1 MTTYQ
6 TNQSVPAGYYF
17 DSNRWSIEPVAA
29 NGGLLPAGT
38 WHRIPTALALVA
50 TPVLGLAFL
59 VFLPFIGI
67 ALTVRAVLASSVDV
81 VHGTAGDLA
90 ATMGPGW
97 QTGEAHLTGSAD
109 HQAPAADA
117 KPAADE
123 KLTALEGEIE
133 RKRQGE

>member
-6 TNQSVPAGYYF
+6 TNQSVAAGYYL
-17 DSNRWSIEPVAA
+17 DSNRWAIEPVAVD
-29 NGGLLPAGT
+29 GGQLPVGT
-38 WHRIPTALALVA
+38 WRRIPTALALLA

-59 VFLPFIGI
+59 VFLPVIGI
-67 ALTVRAVLASSVDV
+67 VLTLRAALASSVGV

-109 HQAPAADA
+109 HEAPAADA

-133 RKRQGE
+133 RKRQG